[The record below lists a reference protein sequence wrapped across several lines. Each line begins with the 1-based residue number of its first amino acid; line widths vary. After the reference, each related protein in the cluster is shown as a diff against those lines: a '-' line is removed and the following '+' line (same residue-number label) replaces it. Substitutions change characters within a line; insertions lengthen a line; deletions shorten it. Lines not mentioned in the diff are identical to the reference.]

1 LKNILKIAK
10 KAKAVVKCLYVKT
23 SESDVSKELI
33 KEWEAE
39 FEKDLVTFSV
49 VLSDDVK
56 GSIVDFILNK
66 DIDVLTMLTYK
77 RSFEGLFS
85 PSFTKKISD

>member
-1 LKNILKIAK
+1 MSKQ
-10 KAKAVVKCLYVKT
+10 
-23 SESDVSKELI
+23 VSLMYQRINKGMGGRMR
-33 KEWEAE
+33 K
-39 FEKDLVTFSV
+39 VHFSV

-77 RSFEGLFS
+77 VCFEGLVLVS
-85 PSFTKKISD
+85 QKLATNLDIPILAIPIQ

>member
-1 LKNILKIAK
+1 
-10 KAKAVVKCLYVKT
+10 VKCLYVKT

-49 VLSDDVK
+49 VLLDDVK

-66 DIDVLTMLTYK
+66 DIDVLTCLRIK
-77 RSFEGLFS
+77 EVL
-85 PSFTKKISD
+85 KVI

>member
-1 LKNILKIAK
+1 
-10 KAKAVVKCLYVKT
+10 LYVKT

-77 RSFEGLFS
+77 RSFRLFS

>member
-10 KAKAVVKCLYVKT
+10 KKAKAVVCLYVKT
-23 SESDVSKELI
+23 SESDVSKLI
-33 KEWEAE
+33 KEWEAVR
-39 FEKDLVTFSV
+39 KVQFS

-66 DIDVLTMLTYK
+66 DIDVLPCLRIK
-77 RSFEGLFS
+77 FF
-85 PSFTKKISD
+85 